1 MEFGFSKN
9 SGRYTNLETGR
20 FVPRDLIFGELNA
33 DVQRFTVRANRLAK
47 QLTDGKIS
55 TTTFSRLLREELKP
69 LLTRSSALG
78 AGGMSQLEGKQLSQL
93 GNGARKTYSSLKY
106 LTDQI
111 KRGELTPGQI
121 AERARRLGSNAYG
134 AFHRAEQLSRVEGGF
149 LLGWRHLGF
158 NINHCADCL
167 TLRTQGY
174 LPINEITPIGDGC
187 VCGGRCHCQ
196 ITYKKA
202 SPEEI
207 ARFTLGTG
215 SFADQV
221 LIHQVEVMQ
230 SEQSYDGLRP
240 VKS

>member
-33 DVQRFTVRANRLAK
+33 DVQRFTVRADRLAK

-121 AERARRLGSNAYG
+121 AERARRLGSNAYS

-149 LLGWRHLGF
+149 LLGWRRLA
-158 NINHCADCL
+158 NAPRHCPDCPGL
-167 TLRTQGY
+167 QTQGY
-174 LPINEITPIGDGC
+174 VPIDQVIPIGDSC
-187 VCGGRCHCQ
+187 VCGGRCKCS

-202 SPEEI
+202 TPREMAEFS
-207 ARFTLGTG
+207 LGSLT
-215 SFADQV
+215 DRV
-221 LIHQVEVMQ
+221 LSNQIEAMQ
-230 SEQSYDGLRP
+230 DDRGYEGLKP
-240 VKS
+240 IKQ